1 MCARPLCDCVRGA
14 LARQLASHV
23 SVRIVC
29 PEGGRGIRWRAVG
42 GSRRDPPR
50 RCARRVAGRGGPFT
64 VRLRSLG
71 FVCRG
76 ARRRVSC
83 CGVHGG
89 AVAGTPSR
97 LRPGRAPREWCGAG
111 GGAGAAVTR
120 RELKTKY
127 EDRNTPNPVTKRR
140 LYGGGARSDRRTEY
154 WNNRIH
160 RIAHPYAATRTPSHG
175 QSVRTRPPCGYTD
188 PTVPMYG
195 PSCVEIR
202 GADAPVRPG
211 CRPRGGHEST

>member
-111 GGAGAAVTR
+111 GGRGGWRGAGDGRGVGAECGGPSRGAGAR
-120 RELKTKY
+120 WIEGSGREANL
-127 EDRNTPNPVTKRR
+127 
-140 LYGGGARSDRRTEY
+140 
-154 WNNRIH
+154 
-160 RIAHPYAATRTPSHG
+160 ATSR
-175 QSVRTRPPCGYTD
+175 
-188 PTVPMYG
+188 
-195 PSCVEIR
+195 
-202 GADAPVRPG
+202 
-211 CRPRGGHEST
+211 

>member
-111 GGAGAAVTR
+111 GRGGCGGHASRAQDEIRPQYAEPGDKTSIIR
-120 RELKTKY
+120 R
-127 EDRNTPNPVTKRR
+127 
-140 LYGGGARSDRRTEY
+140 GARSDRRTEY
-154 WNNRIH
+154 WNNR
-160 RIAHPYAATRTPSHG
+160 TPDRAPVPRDSNTAHG
-175 QSVRTRPPCGYTD
+175 QSRESVTPPCGL
-188 PTVPMYG
+188 
-195 PSCVEIR
+195 R
-202 GADAPVRPG
+202 L
-211 CRPRGGHEST
+211 H